1 MVLSLTRPHSE
12 HVRIGVRMALGA
24 PRGTVY
30 ELILKEAIWLA
41 TLGIAIG
48 ILCSLAAANL
58 LRSVL
63 IAVAPWDPATL
74 LIVASVLVA
83 PAMIASYIPARRAA
97 SVDWQSTL
105 MDVRRV
111 V

>member
-1 MVLSLTRPHSE
+1 
-12 HVRIGVRMALGA
+12 
-24 PRGTVY
+24 
-30 ELILKEAIWLA
+30 
-41 TLGIAIG
+41 
-48 ILCSLAAANL
+48 
-58 LRSVL
+58 
-63 IAVAPWDPATL
+63 
-74 LIVASVLVA
+74 VASVLVA